1 MMIIPARN
9 VTITAGFPQ
18 VWICYLN
25 KHKFQAYFWRAS
37 ARVFWTKIMGAIF
50 EGWGRERNLYLGN
63 GRRSKI
69 RSGVGVGMW
78 RFIYIIHAC
87 WLVLTCDLFED
98 RRIDDVI
105 VNDIVLFF
113 SIKSNIDSKFAWVC
127 TVIDHIRRENFGKN
141 ISDTLG
147 CASFASSL
155 FVPHFV
161 VVCHLFT
168 EQAHGNVESVC
179 LLFIRITTV

>member
-1 MMIIPARN
+1 MLPLQLVFHKCEFVTLTNINSRRN
-9 VTITAGFPQ
+9 FGERV
-18 VWICYLN
+18 L
-25 KHKFQAYFWRAS
+25 S
-37 ARVFWTKIMGAIF
+37 VFWTRIMGAIF

-78 RFIYIIHAC
+78 RFIYIIHAY

-113 SIKSNIDSKFAWVC
+113 SIKSNINSKFAWVC

-147 CASFASSL
+147 CASFAASL

>member
-1 MMIIPARN
+1 MTVRNCTLGDVHCLNHVFKSNPKKILRKILVANQRKTWLAATRMMIIPARN

-113 SIKSNIDSKFAWVC
+113 FYQIKHWF
-127 TVIDHIRRENFGKN
+127 
-141 ISDTLG
+141 
-147 CASFASSL
+147 
-155 FVPHFV
+155 
-161 VVCHLFT
+161 
-168 EQAHGNVESVC
+168 
-179 LLFIRITTV
+179 